1 MSQFNIGDVVR
12 IGKGKVEYVVS
23 NIVNEP
29 NDLGTYA
36 VEVESMNTG
45 KAQVIE
51 AGRLTLLRA
60 AETEPM
66 NVPLSAPE
74 SVEEVK
80 VEGEDFDP
88 RTDRRQ
94 SAYGLSILAALVR
107 KNPRAGLVN
116 VNPLKPIGSGR
127 RKVRAKV
134 KARRTA
140 TRVGNEQYNA
150 LFKAYN
156 AA

>member
-1 MSQFNIGDVVR
+1 MSHNFVHGDIVR
-12 IGKGKVEYVVS
+12 IGKGKVEYTVAEVQTAPDGSVTVQS
-23 NIVNEP
+23 N
-29 NDLGTYA
+29 
-36 VEVESMNTG
+36 NTG
-45 KAQVIE
+45 KFSDVEVSRVTMVQAFVPP
-51 AGRLTLLRA
+51 A
-60 AETEPM
+60 AEQDT
-66 NVPLSAPE
+66 
-74 SVEEVK
+74 
-80 VEGEDFDP
+80 FDP

-107 KNPRAGLVN
+107 KNPRAGLVG
-116 VNPLKPIGSGR
+116 VNPLKPIGSER